1 MLRYTGMND
10 NINSQPDNQ
19 SESRLNLDCED
30 ATLMAEADF
39 LAEGLGKGPTFATD
53 GIFLSERVLAEIKSN
68 PSKFF
73 EGRMGSHSREP
84 TGSDPFDN
92 MLHLPFW
99 WRCQVSQ

>member
-53 GIFLSERVLAEIKSN
+53 GIFLSERVLAEIN
-68 PSKFF
+68 PIQVNSSR
-73 EGRMGSHSREP
+73 GIWNMMGSCLI
-84 TGSDPFDN
+84 GI
-92 MLHLPFW
+92 W
-99 WRCQVSQ
+99 

>member
-1 MLRYTGMND
+1 MILLMPAWMMMPYGETEIMLRYTVMND

-73 EGRMGSHSREP
+73 EGRMEHDGVTP
-84 TGSDPFDN
+84 
-92 MLHLPFW
+92 
-99 WRCQVSQ
+99 